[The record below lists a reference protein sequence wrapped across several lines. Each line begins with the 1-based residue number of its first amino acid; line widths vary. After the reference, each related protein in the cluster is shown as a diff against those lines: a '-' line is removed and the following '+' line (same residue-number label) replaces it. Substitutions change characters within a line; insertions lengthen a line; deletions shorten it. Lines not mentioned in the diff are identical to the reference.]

1 MLLHLLGTRGSIASR
16 TLRVALFLQSP
27 LVRFPVLQPT
37 RMTSRWIAP
46 TPWTPNAYPKARRG
60 DHVDV
65 YKSKNNGDVR
75 VHDPYQWLEENSE
88 ETTAWVEGVLADALV
103 KKRTDGI
110 AVLFRHK
117 AQAAFTQEYLQKNP
131 ELERLKKEMFKNI
144 DYPKAC
150 LFNNTISS
158 ELISRFLSVFSA

>member
-16 TLRVALFLQSP
+16 ALRVAFFLQSP

-37 RMTSRWIAP
+37 RMTSTWIAP

-65 YKSKNNGDVR
+65 YKSKNHGEVR

-88 ETTAWVEGVLADALV
+88 ETTAWVEGVLADTLV
-103 KKRTDGI
+103 KRGLMALLFFFDIKHKPLSHRSTFKRILNWNG
-110 AVLFRHK
+110 
-117 AQAAFTQEYLQKNP
+117 
-131 ELERLKKEMFKNI
+131 
-144 DYPKAC
+144 
-150 LFNNTISS
+150 
-158 ELISRFLSVFSA
+158 

>member
-27 LVRFPVLQPT
+27 LVRFPVPQSP
-37 RMTSRWIAP
+37 RMTSTLIAP

-65 YKSKNNGDVR
+65 YKSIKHGDVR

-88 ETTAWVEGVLADALV
+88 ETTAWVEGVLADTLV
-103 KKRTDGI
+103 KKKTDGI
-110 AVLFRHK
+110 TVLLRYNS
-117 AQAAFTQEYLQKNP
+117 T
-131 ELERLKKEMFKNI
+131 
-144 DYPKAC
+144 
-150 LFNNTISS
+150 
-158 ELISRFLSVFSA
+158 SRFHSGVPSKES